1 MRNSSENKRANV
13 QPGRFDMSDFRHA
26 RLSMV
31 EQQIVRRGIVDPAVL
46 QAMRDVPREAFVPS
60 RLRRRAHDDT
70 ALPIAAGQTI
80 SQPYV
85 VALMAAAAAIRPGST
100 VLEIGTG
107 SGYAAAV
114 LSQIAG
120 HVVTVERI
128 VALASRAR
136 TRLHQLGYNNV
147 EVIAGD
153 GVDGHAPMAPY
164 DAILAAAG
172 ALQIPQA
179 WKDQLAI
186 GGRLIAPI
194 GPHGDQQLV
203 KLVRTGEADFVETTL
218 VAVRFVPL
226 LGGTI

>member
-1 MRNSSENKRANV
+1 MRNSGENKRTNV
-13 QPGRFDMSDFRHA
+13 QPERFDMSDFRQA
-26 RLSMV
+26 RLAMV

-85 VALMAAAAAIRPGST
+85 VALMAAAATIRPGST

-128 VALASRAR
+128 AALARRAR
-136 TRLHQLGYNNV
+136 TRLRQLGYGNV

-153 GVDGHAPMAPY
+153 GVDGHAPTAPY
-164 DAILAAAG
+164 DAILSAAG

-194 GPHGDQQLV
+194 GAHGDQQLV

-226 LGGTI
+226 LTGTI